1 MFLSSKVSHTYLCR
15 LSQRVLCSFSDIA
28 EIAAIHDNRNSNRRY
43 NSKNNASQLW
53 RHIKLEDR
61 DCELEIA
68 FCKIKSIINSLTCA
82 QALSAIVLIIK
93 FL

>member
-28 EIAAIHDNRNSNRRY
+28 EIAAIHDNRNSNRRH

-61 DCELEIA
+61 DCELEMA
-68 FCKIKSIINSLTCA
+68 FCKIKSILTH
-82 QALSAIVLIIK
+82 
-93 FL
+93 